1 MTAKEYLNQLRK
13 LMLKTNNKIR
23 QCEDL
28 RSKITFLQGI
38 DYSKD
43 KVQTSAKDQLSETM
57 AVLLDLED
65 ETLGYIEKYSVMYNE
80 AINMI
85 NSLSRKE
92 YIEIIKMRYLENDTR
107 KRKFEHIAC
116 EINYSYVRTCH
127 MHGEALQEFE
137 KMLKKQIN

>member
-23 QCEDL
+23 QCEDI
-28 RSKITFLQGI
+28 REKVMFLQGI
-38 DYSKD
+38 DYRRD
-43 KVQTSAKDQLSETM
+43 KVQSSTQDQLSATM
-57 AVLLDLED
+57 AVLLDLEK
-65 ETLGYIEKYSVMYNE
+65 ETLEYINEYSLMYNN
-80 AINMI
+80 AINII
-85 NSLSRKE
+85 NNLSRRE
-92 YIEIIKMRYLENDTR
+92 YIVILKMRYLEEDPK

-137 KMLKKQIN
+137 RMLKN